1 MKIISKEGSVAAM
14 SKRVTRTPSRRRKL
28 QKSVLLLVEGSTERN
43 IIPHCF
49 DKRDY
54 PDLSITIHDYN
65 GGGYMEIEHWISRRR
80 DTLDIVLVVCDLDRA
95 ASSKDEEKALRK
107 TIEFLWNENRKNNI
121 FLTCPA
127 FEEWLLRGLPAS
139 PSSPLFRCLG
149 YGSEKEQKSDTRLWD
164 HFVRKGGTPAIAA
177 AWFRNKPLYYKKVD
191 FSQGQFDE
199 NHLTTSQSALYYLE
213 DYLQLLNDK

>member
-1 MKIISKEGSVAAM
+1 M
-14 SKRVTRTPSRRRKL
+14 SKRITRTPSRRRKL

-107 TIEFLWNENRKNNI
+107 TI
-121 FLTCPA
+121 
-127 FEEWLLRGLPAS
+127 
-139 PSSPLFRCLG
+139 
-149 YGSEKEQKSDTRLWD
+149 
-164 HFVRKGGTPAIAA
+164 AA